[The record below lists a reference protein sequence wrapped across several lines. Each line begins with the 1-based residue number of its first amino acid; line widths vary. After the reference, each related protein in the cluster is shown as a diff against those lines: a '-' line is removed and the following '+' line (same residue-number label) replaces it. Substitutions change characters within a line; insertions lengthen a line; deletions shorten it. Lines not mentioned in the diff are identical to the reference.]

1 MTGFVGV
8 LCLTSHWIG
17 WFTQYHNDSSLKNP
31 QWALATGV
39 FSPRDISRIE
49 REFLDVLDFQ
59 LRVTE
64 ADLLTL
70 ERPFISAFFSP
81 KPRVAYTSSSSSSHQ
96 QPDDDDSDEEE
107 EEEHASSKW
116 SDSDEE
122 DDVTTDFT
130 SSPSGSDRSISPK
143 SPSTTLG
150 SFPLPPTASVK
161 ASSKTKVVAPQSKR
175 NSRPP
180 TRSHIPFPVSV

>member
-1 MTGFVGV
+1 M
-8 LCLTSHWIG
+8 
-17 WFTQYHNDSSLKNP
+17 QYHNDTSLKNP

-81 KPRVAYTSSSSSSHQ
+81 KPRVAYTSSPSSPTYQ
-96 QPDDDDSDEEE
+96 QRGVDEDEDDDEEE
-107 EEEHASSKW
+107 EGSSKW
-116 SDSDEE
+116 SDSDED

-143 SPSTTLG
+143 TPSTSLS
-150 SFPLPPTASVK
+150 SFPLPPTSGTAPSK
-161 ASSKTKVVAPQSKR
+161 AEPVAPPTRRHSH
-175 NSRPP
+175 PP
-180 TRSHIPFPVSV
+180 TRSQIPFPLSV

>member
-1 MTGFVGV
+1 
-8 LCLTSHWIG
+8 
-17 WFTQYHNDSSLKNP
+17 LKNP

-64 ADLLTL
+64 ADLLAL

-81 KPRVAYTSSSSSSHQ
+81 KPRVAYTPPSSSDQQ
-96 QPDDDDSDEEE
+96 QPQDEDDEEE
-107 EEEHASSKW
+107 EEDGSSRW
-116 SDSDEE
+116 SDSDE
-122 DDVTTDFT
+122 DDDATTDFT

-143 SPSTTLG
+143 TPSTALG
-150 SFPLPPTASVK
+150 AFPLPPTSDTV
-161 ASSKTKVVAPQSKR
+161 SSSAKVVAPQPKR
-175 NSRPP
+175 HSCPP
-180 TRSHIPFPVSV
+180 TRSHIPLPLSV

>member
-1 MTGFVGV
+1 M
-8 LCLTSHWIG
+8 
-17 WFTQYHNDSSLKNP
+17 QYHNDTSLKNP

-81 KPRVAYTSSSSSSHQ
+81 RPRVAHTSSLSPSHRQ
-96 QPDDDDSDEEE
+96 QGGDEDEDDEEE
-107 EEEHASSKW
+107 EDSSKW
-116 SDSDEE
+116 SDSEE
-122 DDVTTDFT
+122 DDDDVTTDFT

-143 SPSTTLG
+143 TPSTTLS
-150 SFPLPPTASVK
+150 SFPLPPTLGTAPSK
-161 ASSKTKVVAPQSKR
+161 AEVVPPQSKR
-175 NSRPP
+175 HP
-180 TRSHIPFPVSV
+180 RSQIPFPLSV

>member
-1 MTGFVGV
+1 M
-8 LCLTSHWIG
+8 
-17 WFTQYHNDSSLKNP
+17 KNP

-49 REFLDVLDFQ
+49 REFLEVVDFQ

-81 KPRVAYTSSSSSSHQ
+81 KPRVAYNPSSPSSDYRQ
-96 QPDDDDSDEEE
+96 QGDGEDEEDDE
-107 EEEHASSKW
+107 EDGSSRW
-116 SDSDEE
+116 SDSDE
-122 DDVTTDFT
+122 DDDATTDFT

-143 SPSTTLG
+143 TPSTVLG
-150 SFPLPPTASVK
+150 SFPLPPCSDTG
-161 ASSKTKVVAPQSKR
+161 SSATKIVDPQ
-175 NSRPP
+175 P
-180 TRSHIPFPVSV
+180 TRHQIHLPLSV

>member
-1 MTGFVGV
+1 M
-8 LCLTSHWIG
+8 LTQRRIG
-17 WFTQYHNDSSLKNP
+17 RRIQYHNDTSLKNP
-31 QWALATGV
+31 QWALTTGV

-81 KPRVAYTSSSSSSHQ
+81 KPRVAYTPSSSSPSSSDPQ
-96 QPDDDDSDEEE
+96 QGDDEDEDDEEDG
-107 EEEHASSKW
+107 SSRW
-116 SDSDEE
+116 SDSDE
-122 DDVTTDFT
+122 DDDATTDFT

-143 SPSTTLG
+143 TPPTALD
-150 SFPLPPTASVK
+150 SFPLPPTSDPAQ
-161 ASSKTKVVAPQSKR
+161 SSTKIVAPQ
-175 NSRPP
+175 P
-180 TRSHIPFPVSV
+180 TRPSTHSRIPAVPLSV